1 MSRAN
6 GITRQEILTSIKYSG
21 AMTAE
26 ELARE
31 LGISQVAVRQH
42 LASLEAE
49 GSVTVTVER
58 RGLGRPSHRY
68 RLTVAGDETF
78 PRHYATIATEML
90 DALLEWQ
97 GAEAVETLLA
107 KRRQQQLAQLEP
119 RLKGKPLAT
128 QLLELARYQTEA
140 GYMAEVVPEET
151 GGFRLITHNCS
162 ACAVARRYPNIC
174 CEGEIRT
181 FQQVLGNVE
190 IAREHYI
197 LDGDSTCTFRI
208 HGCQPA
214 DPEA

>member
-49 GSVTVTVER
+49 GIVSVTVER

-78 PRHYATIATEML
+78 PRRYEAAAAELLHG
-90 DALLEWQ
+90 LLEWQ
-97 GAEAVETLLA
+97 GAEAVEALLA
-107 KRRQQQLAQLEP
+107 KRRQRLLETLEA
-119 RLKGKPLAT
+119 RFKDKPLAA
-128 QLLELARYQTEA
+128 QLQELARIQTDA
-140 GYMAEVVPEET
+140 GYMAEVVADERD
-151 GGFRLITHNCS
+151 GYRLIQHNCS
-162 ACAVARRYPNIC
+162 ACAVARHYPSIC

-181 FQQVLGNVE
+181 IQQALGSVE
-190 IAREHYI
+190 IAREHSI
-197 LDGDSTCTFRI
+197 LDGDFTCTFRI
-208 HGCQPA
+208 HGCKPLDA
-214 DPEA
+214 DV